1 MNGTPFALWMSMEPI
16 LLLAGRFLCP
26 QPEPFM
32 PLSSFRRADRFPR
45 ARILSLAALAS
56 PALLASTP
64 AAAVD
69 LDAGDYDPAKPGTT
83 LALVYLQHAE
93 RDEWRI
99 DDEKLPGDN
108 RLNSDVTIVR
118 VVHYVDIGGV
128 TVAPQV
134 LVPVAGLRGR
144 GDRATLGKAS
154 GLGDIILAAPIW
166 LVNKPESNTYFG
178 ITPYLYLPTGD
189 YKNSRTLN
197 VGEDR
202 WKLNLQAAGS
212 VRIAPRV
219 ALDAGADITVY
230 GKTGND
236 YAGGQMS
243 QKVGY
248 QVQSSLRYFLSS
260 AVDLRAGISHA
271 DFGKCTQASI
281 VNAATTQT
289 KFWVGSAIKP
299 FGPTQLILT
308 YGRDL
313 DVNNGFKEANRINV
327 RLLYAF

>member
-1 MNGTPFALWMSMEPI
+1 MPI
-16 LLLAGRFLCP
+16 
-26 QPEPFM
+26 
-32 PLSSFRRADRFPR
+32 SSFRKVDPRRGARA
-45 ARILSLAALAS
+45 LSLAALAS
-56 PALLASTP
+56 SAFLTSTP

-69 LDAGDYDPAKPGTT
+69 LDAGDYDAATPGTT

-93 RDEWRI
+93 RDEQQV

-108 RLNSDVTIVR
+108 RLNSDVAIFR
-118 VVHYVDIGGV
+118 VVHYIDIGGV

-144 GDRATLGKAS
+144 GDRATLGRTS
-154 GLGDIILAAPIW
+154 GLGDIILAAPVW
-166 LVNKPESNTYFG
+166 LVNKPDGNTYFG
-178 ITPYLYLPTGD
+178 VTPYLYLPTGD
-189 YKNSRTLN
+189 YKNTRAVN

-219 ALDAGADITVY
+219 ALDAGADITIY

-236 YAGGQMS
+236 HAGGQMS

-260 AVDLRAGISHA
+260 AIDLRAGISHA
-271 DFGKCTQASI
+271 DFGKWTQASI
-281 VNAATTQT
+281 TNAATTQT
-289 KFWVGSAIKP
+289 NFWVGSAIKP
-299 FGPTQLILT
+299 SGPTQLILT
-308 YGRDL
+308 YGRDI
-313 DVNNGFKEANRINV
+313 DVNNGFKEANRVNV